1 VSIPRDSWVTRPG
14 CTTDGTTDGST
25 VTGKF
30 NAAFGAGGRGCV
42 LAAVKYLTHVPIT
55 HFVEVDFN
63 GFKAIVDAL
72 GGVTVCATRRLLD
85 PIRSDGHGGQM
96 GTDLDLPQGTTHIDG
111 KTSLQLN
118 RARHILGGTG
128 MDTERIDHQQL
139 FLKDL
144 IQEASDSHLVTDP
157 IRLYDVLSKVAGS
170 LTVDRGLSGD
180 SLKTFV
186 LSMASI
192 KPSDISFYTV
202 PWKPRRDGENV
213 VWVTGKADVMW
224 DAMIHDTAY
233 PPASSAS
240 PKPSSSSTTSST
252 GPSSSAP
259 STTKP
264 TCFS

>member
-1 VSIPRDSWVTRPG
+1 MI
-14 CTTDGTTDGST
+14 
-25 VTGKF
+25 TGKF

-42 LAAVKYLTHVPIT
+42 LAAVKSLTHVPIT

-72 GGVTVCATRRLLD
+72 GGVTVCATRHLLD

-96 GTDLDLPQGTTHIDG
+96 GTDLDLPKGTTHIEG
-111 KTSLQLN
+111 ETALRLA

-128 MDTERIDHQQL
+128 SDLERIDHQQL

-144 IQEASDSHLVTDP
+144 IQEASDSHLATDP

-170 LTVDRGLSGD
+170 LTVDKGLSGD

-192 KPSDISFYTV
+192 KPSDITFFTV
-202 PWKPRRDGENV
+202 PWKPRGDGENV
-213 VWVTGKADVMW
+213 VWITSKADVMW
-224 DAMIHDTAY
+224 NAMIHDTAY
-233 PPASSAS
+233 QSASSNSSISSSS
-240 PKPSSSSTTSST
+240 PKPATSKSASGSTS
-252 GPSSSAP
+252 P
-259 STTKP
+259 STSTSTAKP